1 MSGHSKWSSIK
12 HKKAATD
19 SKRGKIFSKLIK
31 EITVSARLGGKDPE
45 GNPRLRTAIAT
56 AKNANMPHD
65 NIARAILK
73 GAGELE
79 GVTYDEVTYEGYGA
93 GGVAVLIQVLT
104 DNRNRTGAELR
115 HIFSKSGGNLAEAG
129 SVAWMFEKKGIIFV
143 ALEKVIEDELMEI
156 VLEAGADDLIMEE
169 DYFVIATSPEL
180 LEGVRNTLIER
191 GIAIYSAEQ
200 TMVPQSPLAITGE
213 KARNVLTL
221 MDVLDDHD
229 DVQNVYT
236 NADIPNSIVEE
247 VEA

>member
-12 HKKAATD
+12 HKKAVTD
-19 SKRGKIFSKLIK
+19 SRRGKIFSKLIK

-45 GNPRLRTAIAT
+45 GNPRLRTAIAA
-56 AKNANMPHD
+56 AKSANMPHD
-65 NIARAILK
+65 NIDRAVLK

-104 DNRNRTGAELR
+104 DNRNRTVAELR

-143 ALEKVIEDELMEI
+143 ELEKTIEDELMEI
-156 VLEAGADDLIMEE
+156 VLEAGADDLKVE
-169 DYFVIATSPEL
+169 DNYFVIATAPEL
-180 LEGVRNTLIER
+180 LDGVRNTLIER
-191 GIAIYSAEQ
+191 GVEFFSAEQ
-200 TMVPQSPLAITGE
+200 TMVTQSPLEITAE
-213 KARNVLTL
+213 KARHVLTL
-221 MDVLDDHD
+221 MDTLEDHD

-236 NADIPNSIVEE
+236 NADIPDSIAEE